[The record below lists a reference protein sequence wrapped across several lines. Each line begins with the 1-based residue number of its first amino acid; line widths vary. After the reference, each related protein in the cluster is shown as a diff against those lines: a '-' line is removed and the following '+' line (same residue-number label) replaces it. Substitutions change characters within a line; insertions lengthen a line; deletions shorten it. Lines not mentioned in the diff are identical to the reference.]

1 MIVPIVAVAILMGV
15 LPNLF
20 LRPIEPSV
28 ERMLN
33 QIQQRRADRDRA
45 DVSSGVQRGTS
56 DRADAA
62 DDAVVQRD
70 RADGLRDRRR
80 RSPR

>member
-1 MIVPIVAVAILMGV
+1 MTVLMGV

-33 QIQQRRADRDRA
+33 QVRQGAQTQIQADNRPLTLSQSKGELAAARASTSSARA
-45 DVSSGVQRGTS
+45 
-56 DRADAA
+56 
-62 DDAVVQRD
+62 
-70 RADGLRDRRR
+70 LK
-80 RSPR
+80 